1 MVVRPIRLAKVRL
14 QDPGFSVM
22 RNHWLSLRLARCML
36 YIQMREQAVPQC
48 TRWIV
53 RAKLTLRERAC
64 LHAMPARSP

>member
-48 TRWIV
+48 T
-53 RAKLTLRERAC
+53 
-64 LHAMPARSP
+64 PG